1 MLLFQL
7 PPTLPLV
14 KRSASVKGKEKV
26 GSSTSSNGTG
36 APAKGSRLETLSSG
50 YIGKM
55 LVYKSGAVKL
65 KLGDVLYD
73 VSHGALSLI

>member
-26 GSSTSSNGTG
+26 GFSTSSNGTG
-36 APAKGSRLETLSSG
+36 APAKGSRLEALSSG
-50 YIGKM
+50 YVGKM